1 MENVFLK
8 VWYGKIKPCWTQFFV
23 LKWAAV
29 IYDKFLVNSYDER
42 IYAESNHSIIFSIIE
57 WNNFM
62 SIISVI

>member
-23 LKWAAV
+23 LKWVAA

-42 IYAESNHSIIFSIIE
+42 IYAESNHSIIFSII
-57 WNNFM
+57 
-62 SIISVI
+62 